1 LCSNAWPDPGKGT
14 VPLNPTA
21 RNFTQERAPLPSGSG
36 YSLGVTETT
45 LLASRPASVGA
56 MLVDQV
62 AASPSKEAF
71 RYLEGERW
79 VSLTWSETKDQV
91 FQLAAGLLVLGIGRE
106 ERVAIACNTRIEWIL
121 ADLAIMCAG
130 GATTTVYPTTTHDD
144 VSFILAD
151 SESKIIFAED
161 DGQVAKILDHLDDLP
176 ALTTVVQIEGRTDHP
191 KVISWDDLLQR
202 GADHRAAHPDAVDEV
217 IAGIQASDLAT
228 LIYTSGTTGRPKGV
242 RLLQDSWTYE
252 AVAVEAYDIISPD
265 DLQYLWLPLS
275 HVFGKVL
282 IAIQTRIGFAT
293 AVDGRI
299 DKIVENLGVVQPTF
313 MCGAP
318 RIFEKV
324 RARVLT
330 QASHGAKAKIFDW
343 AFGVGRKVSP
353 LRLAGKE
360 PTGPLKV
367 QYALA
372 DRLVFSK
379 IKARMGGRINFFV
392 SGSAALNREVQEWFH
407 AAGLL
412 VLEGYGLTE
421 TSAATCVNNPR
432 STRFGTVGPPLPG
445 TEARIAEDGEIL
457 IKGPGVMQG
466 YHNQP
471 EATAEVLQDG
481 WFATGDIGELDDQ
494 GYLRITDRK
503 KDLIKTSGGKYV
515 APQKVEGVLKATS
528 PYISQVVV
536 HGEGRK
542 YVTALITLDPEAIEG
557 WGSGQNL
564 NVASAEEL
572 AASAEV
578 RDLMQGYI
586 DQANTKLERWET
598 IKRFTILPSELSI
611 EEGEVTP
618 SQKVRR
624 RAVEKRY
631 AERLDA
637 LYDKD

>member
-1 LCSNAWPDPGKGT
+1 MTEST
-14 VPLNPTA
+14 TA
-21 RNFTQERAPLPSGSG
+21 MTTTQ
-36 YSLGVTETT
+36 
-45 LLASRPASVGA
+45 RPASVAA
-56 MLVDQV
+56 MLLDQV
-62 AASPSKEAF
+62 QASSSREAF

-79 VSLTWSETKDQV
+79 ISLTWQETKDKV
-91 FQLAAGLLVLGIGRE
+91 YQLAAGMISLGVDLE
-106 ERVAIACNTRIEWIL
+106 DRVALASGTRMEWIL

-130 GATTTVYPTTTHDD
+130 GATTTIYPTTQHDD
-144 VSFILAD
+144 VAFILAN
-151 SESKIIFAED
+151 SASKVVIAED
-161 DGQVAKILDHLDDLP
+161 DQQVAKVLDHLSGLP
-176 ALTTVVQIEGRTDHP
+176 ELVKIIQIEGRTDSEL
-191 KVISWDDLLQR
+191 VIGWPEFEELGR
-202 GADHRAAHPDAVDEV
+202 RHMADHPTAVDDV
-217 IAGIQASDLAT
+217 IAGIRADHLAT
-228 LIYTSGTTGRPKGV
+228 LIYTSGTTGRAKGV

-252 AVAVEAYDIISPD
+252 GVAIEEFDIINPD
-265 DLQYLWLPLS
+265 DVQYLWLPLS

-299 DKIVENLGVVQPTF
+299 DKIVDNLGVVQPTF

-324 RARVLT
+324 RARVMT
-330 QASHGAKAKIFDW
+330 QASHGVKAKIFGW

-360 PTGPLKV
+360 PTGLLKA
-367 QYALA
+367 QNALA

-412 VLEGYGLTE
+412 ILEGYGLTE
-421 TSAATCVNNPR
+421 TSAASCVNNPR

-445 TEARIAEDGEIL
+445 TEVKIADDGEIL
-457 IKGPGVMQG
+457 IKGPGVMEG

-471 EATAEVLQDG
+471 EATAEVLNDG
-481 WFATGDIGELDDQ
+481 WFATGDIGELDDH

-542 YVTALITLDPEAIEG
+542 YVTALITLDPEAIED
-557 WGSGQNL
+557 WGSGQSL
-564 NVASAEEL
+564 DVTSFEEL
-572 AASAEV
+572 SGSREVHDLIESQVAE
-578 RDLMQGYI
+578 
-586 DQANTKLERWET
+586 ANQSLERWET
-598 IKRFTILPSELSI
+598 IKRFEILPAELSV

-618 SQKVRR
+618 SLKIRR
-624 RAVEKRY
+624 RAVEEKY
-631 AERLDA
+631 ADVLNTMYESD
-637 LYDKD
+637 